1 MNSSLR
7 INCHD
12 DPTSLLAM
20 GRDWIA
26 LSDSPVP
33 KYAASL
39 NFAQSAASKRSTQ
52 PLPMTCERN
61 FVWALSTLSLIPES
75 QRKVRIFTAMR
86 GNEVVGI
93 LPLCAYVERDQ
104 EYWEIL
110 GSRGVL
116 GDGKGIIARPSDQIE
131 VGNAFAHFL
140 SEEWIE
146 ATRLNLHGIWKDDRG
161 MRAFCER
168 FSESVLWA
176 CEVTP
181 HPPGRLVHRISQGP
195 DGNPIW
201 PLATRRRLN
210 FVHKALESGLF
221 KTVFSTQKE
230 DILQNAMALR
240 NMLKNDAPALKSQFG
255 PVSRTQRFLDYR
267 FGQGIAPDMCQSGTL
282 RSCLLHYKSKPIA
295 GALLWDIHQ
304 SRRVVWLES
313 KATGEQA
320 QLVFWMILSQLIEES
335 HKHDLQDI
343 HLDLSWQPW
352 TAIIPNLASTTW
364 NAELKFKETER
375 NVSTSSQSNERRQI
389 QQ

>member
-1 MNSSLR
+1 
-7 INCHD
+7 
-12 DPTSLLAM
+12 
-20 GRDWIA
+20 
-26 LSDSPVP
+26 
-33 KYAASL
+33 
-39 NFAQSAASKRSTQ
+39 
-52 PLPMTCERN
+52 
-61 FVWALSTLSLIPES
+61 
-75 QRKVRIFTAMR
+75 
-86 GNEVVGI
+86 
-93 LPLCAYVERDQ
+93 LCAYVERDQ

-255 PVSRTQRFLDYR
+255 PVSRTQRLLDYR